1 MGGEL
6 LMQLQLKNGEN
17 TDAAELAAIF
27 LTAIDIKPRSADTYR
42 KALKQFFQ
50 FAALK
55 KITAPTRE
63 NIIAFKN
70 ELALDHAAA
79 TVSVYIIAVR
89 QFFNWLVS
97 NNLYRNIATG
107 IKGARSAKGFKKDT
121 LTIDQIKRIIQGVD
135 RSTLDGKRD
144 FAIINLLVR
153 TGLRTIELH
162 RANIEDMR
170 QEAGEALLY
179 IQGKGRDSKDAF
191 VLLTEDALRPLREYI
206 TARNEK
212 DTKQPLFI
220 SHSHRNAGERL
231 STRTISRVVKEA
243 LRAAGLNDSRL
254 TAHSLRH
261 TAITLSL
268 LGGASVQEAQT
279 MARHA
284 DINTTLKYAH
294 NINRIKQAPEKKIDH
309 LLSGII

>member
-1 MGGEL
+1 MA
-6 LMQLQLKNGEN
+6 QIQLKTGE
-17 TDAAELAAIF
+17 TAGAAELVTLF
-27 LTAIDIKPRSADTYR
+27 LTAIDIKPRSIDTYR
-42 KALKQFFQ
+42 KALKQFFLYTDK
-50 FAALK
+50 AN
-55 KITAPTRE
+55 ITAPTRE
-63 NIIAFKN
+63 DIIAFKN
-70 ELALDHAAA
+70 EVAADHAAA
-79 TVSVYIIAVR
+79 TVSLYIIAVR
-89 QFFNWLVS
+89 QFFNWLDTG
-97 NNLYRNIATG
+97 NLYPNIAAG
-107 IKGARSAKGFKKDT
+107 IKGAKSPKGFKKDT
-121 LTIDQIKRIIQGVD
+121 LTIDQVKRTLQGVN
-135 RSTLDGKRD
+135 RNTLEGKRD

-162 RANIEDMR
+162 RANIEDIR

-191 VLLTEDALRPLREYI
+191 VLLTDDALWPLREYI

-212 DTKQPLFI
+212 DTRQPLFI
-220 SHSHRNAGERL
+220 SHSRRNAGGRL
-231 STRTISRVVKEA
+231 STRTISRSVKEA

-309 LLSGII
+309 LLNGII